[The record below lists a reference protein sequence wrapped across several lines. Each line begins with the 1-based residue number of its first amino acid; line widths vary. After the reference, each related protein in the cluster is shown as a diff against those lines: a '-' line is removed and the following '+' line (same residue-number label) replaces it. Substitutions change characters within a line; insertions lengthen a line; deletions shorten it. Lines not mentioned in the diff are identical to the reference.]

1 MMINIAKTMS
11 ASLNK
16 AKDNQDLSLMLI
28 FFDGEEA
35 FLEWNEKDS
44 IYGSRHLAAK
54 YEQEGFLK
62 KIDMLVLLD
71 LLGSPDPNFYS
82 INPETLFWYLR
93 LEKTETDLGNM
104 NLLKSYSHAGVTAD
118 TSNKFFQQRSIQAG
132 IEDDHVPFQKRGV
145 KILHLIP
152 IPFPTVWHKIEDDR
166 KAIDLDTVENLMKI
180 LRIFVAEYLHIDI
193 E

>member
-1 MMINIAKTMS
+1 MINIAKTMS

-44 IYGSRHLAAK
+44 IYGSRHLASK